1 MTYEEK
7 KKLIE
12 SAKKL
17 KEYCRYIGSDN
28 CKGCLFLVSGFCELE
43 NVPNVW
49 KIPKLSRWTPEDVAL
64 AKALKD
70 IGVIYIIR
78 TMNGIN
84 LHNRPNMYSICGY
97 VRTDA
102 FESLE
107 KGCCVDL
114 DTIIKEAEEENE

>member
-12 SAKKL
+12 SAKEL

-49 KIPKLSRWTPEDVAL
+49 KIPKLSRWTPEDVAM
-64 AKALKD
+64 AKALKLAG
-70 IGVIYIIR
+70 IERIYR
-78 TMNGIN
+78 VSYGEIN
-84 LHNRPNMYSICGY
+84 LFRVSYAGELLNSNMFLG
-97 VRTDA
+97 
-102 FESLE
+102 L
-107 KGCCVDL
+107 GCEEGIDL
-114 DTIIKEAEEENE
+114 DTIIKEAEG

>member
-1 MTYEEK
+1 MTYEEN

-12 SAKKL
+12 SAKEL

-64 AKALKD
+64 AKALK
-70 IGVIYIIR
+70 
-78 TMNGIN
+78 
-84 LHNRPNMYSICGY
+84 
-97 VRTDA
+97 A
-102 FESLE
+102 FGAIFLE
-107 KGCCVDL
+107 KEKSGAITVHFNNGDL
-114 DTIIKEAEEENE
+114 CEAPVLAFKGMPDGSYHIDNIIKEAEG